1 MGCAVDSDEMYRLEV
16 ERWKRCAPWVRARD
30 KDRDLLNQLATALN
44 LGRRKRNIN
53 QLTEAVVMAVQQ
65 REASCG

>member
-1 MGCAVDSDEMYRLEV
+1 MGCAVDADEMYRLEV

-30 KDRDLLNQLATALN
+30 RDRDLLDQLATALN
-44 LGRRKRNIN
+44 LGHRKRNIN
-53 QLTEAVVMAVQQ
+53 QLTEAVVMAVRQ